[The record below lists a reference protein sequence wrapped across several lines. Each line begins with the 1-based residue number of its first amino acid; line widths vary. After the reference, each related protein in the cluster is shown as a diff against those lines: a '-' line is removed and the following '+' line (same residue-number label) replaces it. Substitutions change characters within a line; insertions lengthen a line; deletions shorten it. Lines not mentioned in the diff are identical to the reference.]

1 MHTLA
6 GYRTGFIGY
15 QSKYHTEC
23 THFGWLSVSNCL
35 AKSPLNPI
43 YTIGIHLGIFRV
55 SGKKSI
61 KMEFLSPKERNSMLE
76 WSGILTIRMHCHYFF
91 IPNAVRCNKSC
102 CVLIVT
108 LSREQKN
115 YCSSWWI
122 LLHYEQPS
130 ITTHFNIV
138 GLITRVP
145 LLILQCTKRAPFYSR
160 HRDGLTLRIIALRMK
175 VDELDDDESGR
186 VGVDLVVRLGVWRV
200 H

>member
-1 MHTLA
+1 MYTL
-6 GYRTGFIGY
+6 
-15 QSKYHTEC
+15 
-23 THFGWLSVSNCL
+23 WLVVCIKLLS
-35 AKSPLNPI
+35 
-43 YTIGIHLGIFRV
+43 
-55 SGKKSI
+55 KKSVTI
-61 KMEFLSPKERNSMLE
+61 QYTLLVYISEYFVSPVKSSKFFNQNGISVTQRKKFYVGMIRNTNYQNALSL
-76 WSGILTIRMHCHYFF
+76 FF
-91 IPNAVRCNKSC
+91 HSQCSEMQQKLLR
-102 CVLIVT
+102 IVT

-175 VDELDDDESGR
+175 VDELDDDKSGR